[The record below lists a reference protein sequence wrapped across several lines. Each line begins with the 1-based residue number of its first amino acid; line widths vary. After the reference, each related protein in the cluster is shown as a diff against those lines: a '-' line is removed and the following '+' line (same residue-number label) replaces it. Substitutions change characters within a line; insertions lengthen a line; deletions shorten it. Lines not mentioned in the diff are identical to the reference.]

1 MKEYSGKSVEEIIDV
16 VALEK
21 GIDHSL
27 VYYHV
32 VDKEEDDVTLNI
44 FTDSDIIDFIQDYI
58 EKFFK
63 NLEEEVYVDMR
74 YSDGMYRVFLDA
86 KNNAII
92 IGRAG
97 QTLQAL
103 TNVVRS
109 AANAHFKK
117 HIKIVMDVNNYKANR
132 YEKVESMVYHIAKEV
147 QDTKVEATLDF
158 IPSDERRVVHHYLN
172 GMENIVT
179 RSVGEGKSRRLV
191 ISYKE
196 KTEEN

>member
-1 MKEYSGKSVEEIIDV
+1 MKQYSGKSVEEIIDV

-21 GIDHSL
+21 GIAKSL

-32 VDKEEDDVTLNI
+32 LSEDEENVTLNV
-44 FTDSDIIDFIQDYI
+44 FTDVDIIDFIQEYV
-58 EKFFK
+58 ETFFK
-63 NLEEEVYVDMR
+63 NLEQEVYVDIR
-74 YSDGMYRVFLDA
+74 YSDGMYRVFIDA

-109 AANAHFKK
+109 ATNAYFKK

-147 QDTKVEATLDF
+147 QDTKIETTLDF
-158 IPSDERRVVHHYLN
+158 MPSDERRVVHHYLN
-172 GMENIVT
+172 GMENIST
-179 RSVGEGKSRRLV
+179 KSVGEGKDRRLV
-191 ISYKE
+191 ITYVE
-196 KTEEN
+196 DQEEN

>member
-1 MKEYSGKSVEEIIDV
+1 MKQYSGKSVEEIIDV

-21 GIDHSL
+21 GIAKSL

-32 VDKEEDDVTLNI
+32 LSEDEDNVTLNV
-44 FTDSDIIDFIQDYI
+44 FTDVDIIDFIKDYV
-58 EKFFK
+58 ETFFK
-63 NLEEEVYVDMR
+63 NLEQEVYVDIR
-74 YSDGMYRVFLDA
+74 YSDGMYRVFIDA

-109 AANAHFKK
+109 ATNAYFKK
-117 HIKIVMDVNNYKANR
+117 HVKIVMDVNNYKANR

-147 QDTKVEATLDF
+147 QDTKIETTLDF
-158 IPSDERRVVHHYLN
+158 MPSDERRVVHHYLN
-172 GMENIVT
+172 GMENIST
-179 RSVGEGKSRRLV
+179 KSVGEGKDRRLV
-191 ISYKE
+191 ITYVEDK
-196 KTEEN
+196 EEN